1 MKIDS
6 SQSTVLLIEDNLTVT
21 NMYQIFLKNEPVK
34 LTCLKTG
41 ANALAYLQQTTP
53 TVILLDL
60 GLPDMNGM
68 KILEHVQQQQLSSS
82 VIVVTAD
89 KSVKIVVEAMRYGAF
104 DFIEKPFQ
112 KNRLIVTLRNAL
124 QHNVLSKKVEIY
136 ENKLKHQR
144 YHSLIGV
151 SQPMQAIYHI
161 IDNIAKS
168 NASVLIT
175 GETGTGKELCAQA
188 IHKESQRQKKPFIVI
203 NCAAITK
210 DLMESEIFG
219 HVKGAF
225 TDAVSDRQGAA
236 SMAKEGTLFL
246 DEIGDMDLKLQ
257 SKLLRFVQDG
267 TFYKV
272 GSDELEKVDIRFICA
287 TNHDLQS
294 DIKVGLFRDDLY
306 YRLNVISISLPSLHE
321 RGDDILLLARIF
333 LQEYAVVEQKSFK
346 AFAPEVEQIF
356 LRYGWPG
363 NIREMQNII
372 ERIVLL
378 NDGKMVTIDMLPTY
392 LFSPIEPAP
401 KIPPSTPPKI
411 IRPFEEVEKETIQ
424 EAIKFCHGN
433 VMQAAKLLKISQ
445 ATIYRRLQKWGIPS

>member
-1 MKIDS
+1 MKTDN
-6 SQSTVLLIEDNLTVT
+6 SQPIVLLLEDDLIVT
-21 NMYQIFLKNEPVK
+21 KTYQIFLKNEPVK

-68 KILEHVQQQQLSSS
+68 KILEYVQQQQLSSS

-136 ENKLKHQR
+136 EHKLKHQR

-188 IHKESQRQKKPFIVI
+188 IYKESQRQNKPFIAI

-210 DLMESEIFG
+210 DLMESGIF
-219 HVKGAF
+219 
-225 TDAVSDRQGAA
+225 
-236 SMAKEGTLFL
+236 
-246 DEIGDMDLKLQ
+246 
-257 SKLLRFVQDG
+257 
-267 TFYKV
+267 
-272 GSDELEKVDIRFICA
+272 
-287 TNHDLQS
+287 
-294 DIKVGLFRDDLY
+294 
-306 YRLNVISISLPSLHE
+306 
-321 RGDDILLLARIF
+321 
-333 LQEYAVVEQKSFK
+333 
-346 AFAPEVEQIF
+346 
-356 LRYGWPG
+356 
-363 NIREMQNII
+363 
-372 ERIVLL
+372 
-378 NDGKMVTIDMLPTY
+378 DMLKGHLPV
-392 LFSPIEPAP
+392 L
-401 KIPPSTPPKI
+401 
-411 IRPFEEVEKETIQ
+411 
-424 EAIKFCHGN
+424 
-433 VMQAAKLLKISQ
+433 
-445 ATIYRRLQKWGIPS
+445 